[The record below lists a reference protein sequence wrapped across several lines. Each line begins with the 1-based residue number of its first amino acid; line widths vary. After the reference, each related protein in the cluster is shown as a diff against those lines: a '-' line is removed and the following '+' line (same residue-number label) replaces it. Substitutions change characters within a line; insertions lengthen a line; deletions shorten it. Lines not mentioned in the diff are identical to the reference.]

1 MKFLI
6 SSPVKHWN
14 SVPANTLCSKSEGFS
29 FNYITMEFLILTLFN
44 FGTGVRGG
52 ILPVITFIAVSRIHP
67 FCTMVIKHERLG
79 IILRMSQHLS

>member
-52 ILPVITFIAVSRIHP
+52 ILPVLTFIAVSHP
-67 FCTMVIKHERLG
+67 FCTMVMKYECLG
-79 IILRMSQHLS
+79 KIPRMS